1 MRTRLL
7 VVLLVL
13 SAAAIAG
20 FAWPLLGSTA
30 AARTQQLLISR
41 TAELDRFAV
50 LAQHAEDSGDDAQ
63 LAAEIQAYTTV
74 YGEAV
79 LVVDTRKHQ
88 IVSTGGLRPEN
99 AGPSIDGALR
109 NQPGKAPAELR
120 PWSSG
125 DIVLARPVGAGT
137 RVVGAVVL
145 RASVS
150 AAADDIAN
158 DWLLIVFG
166 ALGAATLFV
175 LLALVVSRWV
185 LRPLAQLERGVL
197 AVAAGERR
205 THVPAKTG
213 PTELRTLGASF
224 NRMSDAVAEAAE
236 QQRQLVADASHQM
249 RNPMAALRFRVDT
262 LADQVQPGGMR
273 TYNGCVE
280 EVERM
285 ELLLDGLLALASVEN
300 VAAGLA
306 EPDESDTATVLL
318 ERYEAW
324 HPAAERA
331 GVRMD
336 MSTLDH
342 AIVPM
347 SETDLSQVLDVLLD
361 NAIKHAGKGAEVSLS
376 SDGGTITVADNGPGM
391 PPEDRAR
398 ATLRFWR
405 SNRASTR
412 GTGLGLAIAERLVT
426 AHKGTLEIEA
436 AEPHGLVVRVTL
448 PLEPA

>member
-13 SAAAIAG
+13 SAAAVAG

-41 TAELDRFAV
+41 TAEVDRFAV
-50 LAQHAEDSGDDAQ
+50 LAQQAEDSGDDAQ
-63 LAAEIQAYTTV
+63 LAAEVQAYTDL

-79 LVVDTRKHQ
+79 LVVDARKRQ
-88 IVSTGGLRPEN
+88 IVATGGLRPEHV
-99 AGPSIDGALR
+99 APSIDDALR
-109 NQPGKAPAELR
+109 NQPGKAPEELR

-125 DIVLARPVGAGT
+125 DVVLARPVGAGT
-137 RVVGAVVL
+137 RVAGAVVL

-150 AAADDIAN
+150 AAAADIAN

-166 ALGAATLFV
+166 ALGAALLFV

-205 THVPAKTG
+205 THVPVKAG
-213 PTELRTLGASF
+213 PTELRALGASF

-236 QQRQLVADASHQM
+236 QQRRLVADASHQM

-262 LADQVQPGGMR
+262 LADQVKPDGMK
-273 TYNGCVE
+273 TYNGCVG

-285 ELLLDGLLALASVEN
+285 ESLLDGLLALASVEN
-300 VAAGLA
+300 VATGLT
-306 EPDESDTATVLL
+306 ESDASDAATVLL

-324 HPAAERA
+324 YPAAERA
-331 GVRMD
+331 GVR
-336 MSTLDH
+336 L
-342 AIVPM
+342 
-347 SETDLSQVLDVLLD
+347 DLSTMDHDIVAISESDLGQVLDVLLD
-361 NAIKHAGKGAEVSLS
+361 NAIKYAGSGAEVDLS
-376 SDGGTITVADNGPGM
+376 SAGGTIIVADNGPGM

-398 ATLRFWR
+398 ATHRFWR
-405 SNRASTR
+405 SRWTSTR

-426 AHKGTLEIEA
+426 AHKGKLEIEA